1 METLIEAFWTLE
13 VTEESDG
20 VVVCIFEGFIV
31 GIELAFAE
39 GDGLSSSVFEGFM
52 VGIELAFAE
61 GAVVRSIE
69 GEDDDVSSSCDGS
82 K

>member
-13 VTEESDG
+13 VKEESDG
-20 VVVCIFEGFIV
+20 VVVCIFEGFI
-31 GIELAFAE
+31 
-39 GDGLSSSVFEGFM
+39 